1 MPQDKPLQY
10 FVVRSPF
17 AQLLVTGVKTFEFR
31 TNAKI
36 FANKRLAIAVS
47 KFDGSEEDFDKQ
59 IAYWEKQLSKSFKKK
74 PAAEQDFARA
84 EFERACD
91 KARKLI
97 AKTNGSGKIIGEVLT
112 GDMDVFDGEYGIHI
126 LEFKLW
132 QESEWLDSPGG
143 LGIRYMP
150 GVERPESNAPK
161 INLSNAYKS
170 TFIRILDEYRNESLS
185 ERDKG
190 NKFELLMLRYLKTDP
205 IYANTLSEVWLWN
218 DFFAK
223 DQFGGKDVGIDLV
236 AETTGGSFW
245 AIQCKCYKADAKIDK
260 PAVDTF
266 LATSGKTFKDRD
278 GNKVRFAFRLWLDT
292 TEQGFNREALNSLE
306 NQDPE
311 FHRIGLLE
319 LENAMV
325 DWERLNKGSSG
336 ENAQVKKK
344 SPRDHQKEAIAKVHE
359 YFKDESHD
367 RGKLIMACGTGK
379 TYTSLC
385 IAEKETDS
393 KGTIL
398 FLVPSIALLGQ
409 TLREW
414 TADAKQ
420 PIKPICICS
429 DSGVSKMSRKNENEG
444 DGYSVT
450 DLALPASTNVSTI
463 VKQLELAQYK
473 KGGMTVVFSTYQS
486 IDVISKAQKKLG
498 DKSVFDMIICD
509 EAHRTT
515 GATLMGAEESNFVKV
530 HDNNFLRAK
539 KRIYMTAT
547 PRLFS
552 ESSKKKA
559 EEGSVEICSM
569 DDPKLYGEEMYRI
582 GFGEA
587 VEKQLLSDY
596 KVLVLTIDPMAM
608 TESLQMSLANDSG
621 EVLSDDQAKL
631 IGCFNALSKI
641 TLVDDHQL
649 KETDPTP
656 MKRAVAFSQ
665 NIKVS
670 KEIRDL
676 INELEDSYY
685 EALKP
690 EAKKQTVRVEAMHID
705 GSMGASTR
713 DELLAWLKA
722 DVEDGQCRILNNV
735 RCLSEGVDVPSL
747 DAVLF
752 LSARDSEVDVVQSVG
767 RVMRTAPSKKYG
779 YIIIPVIVPASEKAE
794 DALNNNERFKVVWK
808 ILNALRAHDDRFNA
822 MVNKIQFNTR
832 ERGKSVTDNRIGISD
847 GINHGQTDTENLD
860 PAKREKQKELQDQ
873 LELKFQELQG
883 AIYAKMVEKV
893 GSRRYWEDWANDVAD
908 IAKRHEDRIR
918 KLIAVDGKP
927 KVQFDKF
934 LVALKKNLNPGVNE
948 EQAIEMLSQHLITK
962 PVFEALFED
971 YDFAKNNPVSRA
983 LQRVINVVE
992 STTDDVDKR
1001 SLENF
1006 YKSVKLRAEGV
1017 ESAEGKQKIIIELYD
1032 KFFKSALPK
1041 TVEKLG
1047 IVYTPVE
1054 CVDFILHSV
1063 NDVLR
1068 QEFGRKL
1075 SDENVNIIDPFTG
1088 TGTFITRLIQSGL
1101 IGKKDLER
1109 KFKKELKA
1117 NEIVLLAYYIA
1128 SVNIEN
1134 AYHDVMGSE
1143 EYTPFEGICLTDS
1156 FQLGEKVDQED
1167 CGEDIFPVN
1176 GPRARA
1182 QKRVP
1187 IQVVIGNPPYS
1198 VGQKSANDNA
1208 QNQKYPDLDARVD
1221 IKYAQESTATNKNS
1235 LYDSYIKAFRWAT
1248 DRLDPKNGGVIGFIT
1263 NGSWIDGNATDGFR
1277 KSLEKE
1283 FSKIFVFN
1291 LRGNQRTSGEL
1302 SRKEGGKIFGSGSR
1316 TPVSITILVK
1326 HPIGYRQNISSTRHP
1341 ERSEGS
1347 SDVSKKAL
1355 DSSALPQNDVKN
1367 KAVIKYYDIGDYL
1380 SREQKLKIIHDAE
1393 SITHLQMET
1402 LHPNEHGDWINQ
1414 RNESFGKWTPIEPE
1428 KKFDEKSKSWFVI
1441 NSNGAKTQRDSW
1453 SYGSS
1458 EENVNL
1464 IAKTSIN
1471 YYNDTLKLIQNGS
1484 VSEPNFNT
1492 KKISWTRA
1500 VLDDLKR
1507 KKKYNFN
1514 DAEIRKALYR
1524 PFFKQKMLWYA
1535 PLVEM
1540 RYRISSLYPDCD
1552 LGNYV
1557 ILVNMNSSHGVTP
1570 LITDCLPD
1578 LHSNGDAQC
1587 FPLYYYEKLDS
1598 TDMFASKDKYVR
1610 KDAVSDYILK
1620 QARTQYSDPKIRK
1633 EDIFY
1638 YVYGFLHCEEYRTE
1652 FAADLKKMLPRIP
1665 LVDTADEFWAFS
1677 KAGRKFADIHLNY
1690 ETAEP
1695 YRCLIVSSKSTSADL
1710 PLFGLAAGENR
1721 AFFSAEAPETLYKV
1735 RQMRFAKKQVK
1746 AANGKMKTE
1755 DDKTRIVYNDKITIA
1770 KIPLEAYEYV
1780 VNGKSAIEW
1789 IMERYAITTDKA
1801 SGIVNDPNDWALE
1814 HNDPKYIFNLVLR
1827 IITVSLE
1834 TMKIVKSLPKV
1845 KF

>member
-1 MPQDKPLQY
+1 MPQDNPLQ
-10 FVVRSPF
+10 
-17 AQLLVTGVKTFEFR
+17 
-31 TNAKI
+31 
-36 FANKRLAIAVS
+36 NKS
-47 KFDGSEEDFDKQ
+47 
-59 IAYWEKQLSKSFKKK
+59 SF
-74 PAAEQDFARA
+74 
-84 EFERACD
+84 
-91 KARKLI
+91 
-97 AKTNGSGKIIGEVLT
+97 T
-112 GDMDVFDGEYGIHI
+112 
-126 LEFKLW
+126 
-132 QESEWLDSPGG
+132 
-143 LGIRYMP
+143 
-150 GVERPESNAPK
+150 
-161 INLSNAYKS
+161 
-170 TFIRILDEYRNESLS
+170 RILDKYRDESIS
-185 ERDKG
+185 QRDKG

-266 LATSGKTFKDRD
+266 LATSGKTFHDKD

-292 TEQGFNREALNSLE
+292 TEHGFNREALNSLE

-311 FHRIGLLE
+311 FHRVGLLE

-325 DWERLNKGSSG
+325 DWDRLDKGSCG

-385 IAEKETDS
+385 VAEKETDS

-414 TADAKQ
+414 TADAKD

-429 DSGVSKMSRKNENEG
+429 DSGVSKSTKKSENDG

-450 DLALPASTNVSTI
+450 DLALPASTNVPTI
-463 VKQLELAQYK
+463 VKQLELAKYK

-486 IDVISKAQKKLG
+486 IEVISKAQKKMG
-498 DKSVFDMIICD
+498 VVFDMIICD

-515 GATLMGAEESNFVKV
+515 GATLAGAEESNFVKV
-530 HDNNFLRAK
+530 HDNNFLCAK
-539 KRIYMTAT
+539 KRMYMTAT

-559 EEGSVEICSM
+559 EEGSIEICSM
-569 DDPKLYGEEMYRI
+569 DDTKLYGEEMYRI

-608 TESLQMSLANDSG
+608 TESLQLSLATDSG
-621 EVLSDDQAKL
+621 EMLSDDEAKL

-649 KETDPTP
+649 KETDPQP

-665 NIKVS
+665 NIKIS
-670 KEIRDL
+670 KEIVDL
-676 INELEDSYY
+676 INKLKESYY
-685 EALKP
+685 GALKP
-690 EAKKQTVRVEAMHID
+690 EAKNQTVCVEAKHID
-705 GSMGASTR
+705 GSMGASSR

-722 DVEDGQCRILNNV
+722 DIEDGECRILNNV

-767 RVMRTAPSKKYG
+767 RVMRTAPGKKYG

-832 ERGKSVTDNRIGISD
+832 ERGKSLTGGRVGISD
-847 GINHGQTDTENLD
+847 GINHGQTDVEQID
-860 PAKREKQKELQDQ
+860 PAKREKQKELQSQ

-893 GSRRYWEDWANDVAD
+893 GSRRYWEDWATDVAD
-908 IAKRHEDRIR
+908 IAKRHEARIR
-918 KLIAVDGKP
+918 KLIAIKGKP
-927 KVQFDKF
+927 KDEFDKF
-934 LVALKKNLNPGVNE
+934 VAALKKNMNPSVDA

-983 LQRVINVVE
+983 LQRVINAVE
-992 STTDDVDKR
+992 STSDDVDKR
-1001 SLENF
+1001 SLEKF
-1006 YKSVKLRAEGV
+1006 YQSVKLRAEGV

-1054 CVDFILHSV
+1054 CVDFIIHSV
-1063 NDVLR
+1063 NDVLQ
-1068 QEFGRKL
+1068 QEFNLKL
-1075 SDENVNIIDPFTG
+1075 GDKSVNIIDPFTG
-1088 TGTFITRLIQSGL
+1088 TGTFMTRLIQSGL
-1101 IGKKDLER
+1101 ISKDNLPH
-1109 KFKKELKA
+1109 KFENELKA

-1134 AYHDVMGSE
+1134 AYHDVMGIS
-1143 EYTPFEGICLTDS
+1143 EYTPFKGICLTDS
-1156 FQLGEKVDQED
+1156 FQLGEKSRQED
-1167 CGEDIFPVN
+1167 FDEEVFPVN

-1182 QKRVP
+1182 QKKVP

-1208 QNQKYPDLDARVD
+1208 QNQKYPDLDAQVD
-1221 IKYAQESTATNKNS
+1221 RKYAQESTATNKNS

-1277 KSLEKE
+1277 KCLEKE
-1283 FSKIFVFN
+1283 FSKIYVFN

-1326 HPIGYRQNISSTRHP
+1326 QPTPTSPKKVGEPAEPT
-1341 ERSEGS
+1341 EGN
-1347 SDVSKKAL
+1347 V
-1355 DSSALPQNDVKN
+1355 Q

-1380 SREQKLKIIHDAE
+1380 TREQKLKIIQETE
-1393 SITHLQMET
+1393 SITHLEMT
-1402 LHPNEHGDWINQ
+1402 VLHPNEHGDWINQ

-1428 KKFDEKSKSWFVI
+1428 KKFDEKSKSWFVV
-1441 NSNGAKTQRDSW
+1441 NSRGFETSRDSW
-1453 SYGSS
+1453 VYASS
-1458 EENVNL
+1458 QDELEKNISIISKEYLKNL
-1464 IAKTSIN
+1464 GKEKDDLNMDPT
-1471 YYNDTLKLIQNGS
+1471 
-1484 VSEPNFNT
+1484 
-1492 KKISWTRA
+1492 KISWSSSLISD
-1500 VLDDLKR
+1500 VKNR
-1507 KKKYNFN
+1507 KSLSEYSV
-1514 DAEIRKALYR
+1514 RYALYR
-1524 PFFKQKMLWYA
+1524 PFYKQNVYFGESFIHRMGQ
-1535 PLVEM
+1535 M
-1540 RYRISSLYPDCD
+1540 REFFPTSDYENI
-1552 LGNYV
+1552 V
-1557 ILVNMNSSHGVTP
+1557 ICTTSIGDKNFSAIILNC
-1570 LITDCLPD
+1570 IPD
-1578 LHSNGDAQC
+1578 LHLTATTQC
-1587 FPLYYYEKLDS
+1587 FPLYYYEELDS

-1620 QARTQYSDPKIRK
+1620 QARTQYNDSKIKK

-1638 YVYGFLHCEEYRTE
+1638 YVYGFLHSEEYRTE

-1665 LVDTADEFWAFS
+1665 LVDTVENFWAFS
-1677 KAGRKFADIHLNY
+1677 KAGRKLAEIHLNY

-1695 YRCLIVSSKSTSADL
+1695 YKAFLVSSKSNEADL
-1710 PLFGLAAGENR
+1710 PMFMMVADENR
-1721 AFFSAEAPETLYKV
+1721 SFYSAEDPKTLYKV

-1755 DDKTRIVYNDKITIA
+1755 DDKTRIVYNDKMTIA
-1770 KIPLEAYEYV
+1770 GIPLEAYEYV

-1801 SGIVNDPNDWALE
+1801 SGITNDPNDWALE
-1814 HNDPKYIFNLVLR
+1814 HNDPKYIFNLLLS
-1827 IITVSLE
+1827 IITVSLD
-1834 TMKIVKSLPKV
+1834 TMKIVKNLPKL

>member
-1 MPQDKPLQY
+1 MQQDKPLQY

-17 AQLLVTGVKTFEFR
+17 AELLLTGVKTFEFR
-31 TNAKI
+31 TNAKT

-47 KFDGSEEDFDKQ
+47 KSAGSKDTLESQ
-59 IAYWEKQLSKSFKKK
+59 IAYWEKQLGKSLKKK
-74 PAAEQDFARA
+74 SASEQAEAKA
-84 EFERACD
+84 EFASACE
-91 KARKLI
+91 KARKLF
-97 AKTNGSGKIIGEVLT
+97 AKDPTGKIIGEVLT
-112 GDMDVFDGEYGIHI
+112 GDEDVFDGDYGVHI

-132 QESEWLDSPGG
+132 PQSEWLNSPGG
-143 LGIRYMP
+143 LGLRYMP
-150 GVERPESNAPK
+150 GVERPEAEPK
-161 INLSNAYKS
+161 IDFVNAYKS
-170 TFIRILDEYRNESLS
+170 TFTRILDKYRAESLS

-190 NKFELLMLRYLKTDP
+190 NKFELLMQRYLKTDP
-205 IYANTLSEVWLWN
+205 IFANTLSEVWLWN

-236 AETTGGSFW
+236 AETVGGSFW

-278 GNKVRFAFRLWLDT
+278 GNKVRFAYRLWLDT
-292 TEQGFNREALNSLE
+292 TEHGFNREALNSLE

-311 FHRIGLLE
+311 FHRVGLLE

-325 DWERLNKGSSG
+325 DWERLDKGSCG

-344 SPRDHQKEAIAKVHE
+344 APRDHQKEAIAKVHE

-385 IAEKETDS
+385 IAEKETDG

-414 TADAKQ
+414 TADAKD

-429 DSGVSKMSRKNENEG
+429 DSGVSKSTKKFENEG
-444 DGYSVT
+444 DGYSVS
-450 DLALPASTNVSTI
+450 DLALPASTNVPTI
-463 VKQLELAQYK
+463 VKQLEIAQYK

-486 IDVISKAQKKLG
+486 IDVISKAQKKMG
-498 DKSVFDMIICD
+498 VVFDMIICD

-515 GATLMGAEESNFVKV
+515 GATLAGAEESNFVKV
-530 HDNNFLRAK
+530 HDNNFLHAK
-539 KRIYMTAT
+539 KRLYMTAT
-547 PRLFS
+547 PRLYS

-608 TESLQMSLANDSG
+608 SESLQLSLATDTG
-621 EVLSDDQAKL
+621 EMLTDDQAKL

-649 KETDPTP
+649 KETDPQP

-670 KEIRDL
+670 KEIASL
-676 INELEDSYY
+676 INDLKDSYY
-685 EALKP
+685 DALKP
-690 EAKKQTVRVEAMHID
+690 EAQKQTVRVTAMHID
-705 GSMGASTR
+705 GSMGATSR
-713 DELLAWLKA
+713 DERLAWLKA
-722 DVEDGQCRILNNV
+722 DIEDGECRILNNV

-767 RVMRTAPSKKYG
+767 RVMRTAPGKKYG

-832 ERGKSVTDNRIGISD
+832 ERGKSLTGGRIGVASGLPGSD
-847 GINHGQTDTENLD
+847 IEKLPPDER
-860 PAKREKQKELQDQ
+860 KKQKELQDQ
-873 LELKFQELQG
+873 MELKFQELQG

-893 GSRRYWEDWANDVAD
+893 GSRRYWEDWAKDVAD
-908 IAKRHEDRIR
+908 IAKRHEERIR

-927 KVQFDKF
+927 KKQFDKF
-934 LVALKKNLNPGVNE
+934 LAALKKNLNPGVDA

-983 LQRVINVVE
+983 LQRVIDAVE
-992 STTDDVDKR
+992 STTEDVDKR

-1054 CVDFILHSV
+1054 CVDFIINSV

-1088 TGTFITRLIQSGL
+1088 TGTFMTRLIQSGL

-1134 AYHDVMGSE
+1134 AYHDVMGAT

-1156 FQLGEKVDQED
+1156 FQLSEQNHQED
-1167 CGEDIFPVN
+1167 FGEDIFPVN

-1208 QNQKYPDLDARVD
+1208 QNQKYPDLDAQVD
-1221 IKYAQESTATNKNS
+1221 RKYAQESTATNKNS

-1248 DRLDPKNGGVIGFIT
+1248 DRIDPKNGGVIGFIT

-1277 KSLEKE
+1277 KCLEKE
-1283 FSKIFVFN
+1283 FSKIYVFN

-1326 HPIGYRQNISSTRHP
+1326 QPATPNKGNAALSCHP
-1341 ERSEGS
+1341 ERSVSGVEGS
-1347 SDVSKKAL
+1347 
-1355 DSSALPQNDVKN
+1355 

-1380 SREQKLKIIHDAE
+1380 TREQKLKIIQETE
-1393 SITHLQMET
+1393 SITHLEMT
-1402 LHPNEHGDWINQ
+1402 VLHPNEHGDWINQ

-1428 KKFDEKSKSWFVI
+1428 KKFDEKSESWFVV

-1453 SYGSS
+1453 NYGSS
-1458 EENVNL
+1458 SEKIANV
-1464 IAKTSIN
+1464 AKKSIDL
-1471 YYNDTLKLIQNGS
+1471 YNDTLKDIQSGKIK
-1484 VSEPNFNT
+1484 EPDYNT
-1492 KKISWTRA
+1492 NKISWTRA
-1500 VLDDLKR
+1500 VLNDLR
-1507 KKKYNFN
+1507 HKKYYNID
-1514 DAEIRKALYR
+1514 DAEIRNALYR
-1524 PFFKQKMLWYA
+1524 PFFKQNLLWYA

-1540 RYRISSLYPDCD
+1540 RYRITNLFPNSDSE
-1552 LGNYV
+1552 NIV
-1557 ILVNMNSSHGVTP
+1557 ICVCGVGVTKDFSCT
-1570 LITDCLPD
+1570 ITNIIPD
-1578 LHSNGDAQC
+1578 LELIGKSQC
-1587 FPLYYYEKLDS
+1587 FPLYYYEELDS

-1620 QARTQYSDPKIRK
+1620 QARTQYNDPKIKK

-1638 YVYGFLHCEEYRTE
+1638 YVYGFLHSEEYRTE

-1665 LVDTADEFWAFS
+1665 LVDTAENFWAFS
-1677 KAGRKFADIHLNY
+1677 KAGRKLAEIHLNY
-1690 ETAEP
+1690 ESAEP
-1695 YRCLIVSSKSTSADL
+1695 YKALVVSSNSHSADL
-1710 PLFGLAAGENR
+1710 PMFSMAAESR
-1721 AFFSAEAPETLYKV
+1721 AFYSAEAPETLYKV

-1746 AANGKMKTE
+1746 AANGKSKTE
-1755 DDKTRIVYNDKITIA
+1755 DDKTRIVYNDKLTVA
-1770 KIPLEAYEYV
+1770 NIPLEAYEYV

-1789 IMERYAITTDKA
+1789 IMERYAVTTDKA
-1801 SGIVNDPNDWALE
+1801 SGITNDPNDWALE
-1814 HNDPKYIFNLVLR
+1814 HNDPKYIFNLLLR
-1827 IITVSLE
+1827 IITVSLD
-1834 TMKIVKSLPKV
+1834 TMKIVKNLPKV

>member
-17 AQLLVTGVKTFEFR
+17 AQLIVTGVKTFEFR
-31 TNAKI
+31 TNAKT
-36 FANKRLAIAVS
+36 FANKRLAVAISQYTATDNDLEAQ
-47 KFDGSEEDFDKQ
+47 FG
-59 IAYWEKQLSKSFKKK
+59 YWQKQLTKSIKKQSVS
-74 PAAEQDFARA
+74 EQDAAQEAFQK
-84 EFERACD
+84 ACR
-91 KARKLI
+91 KAKTLFG
-97 AKTNGSGKIIGEVLT
+97 KTNGSGMIIGEVET
-112 GDMDVFDGEYGIHI
+112 GDATEFDGDFGVHI
-126 LEFKLW
+126 LNFKLW
-132 QESEWLDSPGG
+132 PESEWLKSPGG

-150 GVERPESNAPK
+150 GVEHETREIKMDYS
-161 INLSNAYKS
+161 SAYKS
-170 TFIRILDEYRNESLS
+170 TFTRVLDKYRQDSLS
-185 ERDKG
+185 QKQKG
-190 NKFELLMLRYLKTDP
+190 YKFELLMQRYLQTDP
-205 IYANTLSEVWLWN
+205 IFASSLSNVWLWEE
-218 DFFAK
+218 FFAK

-236 AETTGGSFW
+236 AETTGGNYW
-245 AIQCKCYKADAKIDK
+245 AIQCKCYKADAIIDK

-266 LATSGKTFKDRD
+266 LATSGKTFKDKD
-278 GNKVRFAFRLWLDT
+278 GNKVHFAYRLWLDT
-292 TEQGFNREALNSLE
+292 TEHGFNREALNSLE

-311 FHRIGLLE
+311 FHRVGLLE

-325 DWERLNKGSSG
+325 DWGRLDKGSCG
-336 ENAQVKKK
+336 ENAQVQKKK
-344 SPRDHQKEAIAKVHE
+344 PRDHQKEAIAKVHE
-359 YFKDESHD
+359 YFKDETHE

-385 IAEKETDS
+385 IAEKETDN

-414 TADAKQ
+414 TADATK

-429 DSGVSKMSRKNENEG
+429 DTGVSKKVHISGENEG

-450 DLALPASTNVSTI
+450 SLALPASTDVNSI
-463 VKQLELAQYK
+463 VKQLEIARYK

-486 IDVISKAQKKLG
+486 IDVISKAQKKMG
-498 DKSVFDMIICD
+498 ANFQFDIIVCD

-515 GATLMGAEESNFVKV
+515 GATVLGTEASNFVKV
-530 HDNNFLRAK
+530 HDSNFLRAK

-547 PRLFS
+547 PRLYS

-582 GFGEA
+582 GFGDA
-587 VEKQLLSDY
+587 VNKELLSDY
-596 KVLVLTIDPMAM
+596 KVLVLTIDPLAM
-608 TESLQMSLANDSG
+608 SESLQLSLATKTG
-621 EVLSDDQAKL
+621 EMLTDDEAKL

-641 TLVDDHQL
+641 TLVDDRQL
-649 KETDPTP
+649 KETDPQP

-670 KEIRDL
+670 KEIVSQ
-676 INELEDSYY
+676 INELKDSYY

-690 EAKKQTVRVEAMHID
+690 EAQKQTVRVSAMHID
-705 GSMGASTR
+705 GSMGATQR
-713 DELLAWLKA
+713 EERLAWLKA
-722 DVEDGQCRILNNV
+722 DIEDGECRILNNV

-767 RVMRTAPSKKYG
+767 RVMRTAPGKKYG
-779 YIIIPVIVPASEKAE
+779 YIIIPVIVPSNEKPE
-794 DALNNNERFKVVWK
+794 EALNNNERFKVVWK

-822 MVNKIQFNTR
+822 MVNKIQFNTPQK
-832 ERGKSVTDNRIGISD
+832 GKSITGGRIGVASGLPGSD
-847 GINHGQTDTENLD
+847 IENLS
-860 PAKREKQKELQDQ
+860 PEQRKVQQELQDQ
-873 LELKFQELQG
+873 IEMRFQELQG

-893 GSRRYWEDWANDVAD
+893 GSRRYWEDWAKDVAD

-918 KLIAVDGKP
+918 KLIVQDGKP
-927 KVQFDKF
+927 KAQFEKF
-934 LVALKKNLNPGVNE
+934 LAALKKNLNPGVNE

-983 LQRVINVVE
+983 LQRVINAVE
-992 STTDDVDKR
+992 STTDDVDKS
-1001 SLENF
+1001 SLEKF
-1006 YKSVKLRAEGV
+1006 YQSVKLRAEGV

-1047 IVYTPVE
+1047 IVYTPVQ

-1063 NDVLR
+1063 DDVLK
-1068 QEFGRKL
+1068 QEFGRRL
-1075 SDENVNIIDPFTG
+1075 TDENVNIIDPFAG
-1088 TGTFITRLIQSGL
+1088 TGTFMTRLIQSGL
-1101 IGKKDLER
+1101 ISKKDLER
-1109 KFKKELKA
+1109 KFTKELKT

-1134 AYHDVMGSE
+1134 AYHDVMGATD
-1143 EYTPFEGICLTDS
+1143 YTPFEGICLTDS
-1156 FQLGEKVDQED
+1156 FQLGERDDLVDMSDEV
-1167 CGEDIFPVN
+1167 FPVN

-1198 VGQKSANDNA
+1198 VGQKSANDDA
-1208 QNQKYPDLDARVD
+1208 QNQKYPDLDSRVERY
-1221 IKYAQESTATNKNS
+1221 YAQGSSASSVKA

-1248 DRLDPKNGGVIGFIT
+1248 DRLDPKNGGIIGFIT
-1263 NGSWIDGNATDGFR
+1263 NGSWIDSNGMDGFR

-1283 FSKIFVFN
+1283 FSKIYVFN

-1326 HPIGYRQNISSTRHP
+1326 HPT
-1341 ERSEGS
+1341 S
-1347 SDVSKKAL
+1347 SDATPK
-1355 DSSALPQNDVKN
+1355 

-1380 SREQKLKIIHDAE
+1380 TREDKLRIIKETE

-1402 LHPNEHGDWINQ
+1402 LYPNEHGDWINQ
-1414 RNESFGKWTPIEPE
+1414 RNDVFGKWIPIEPE
-1428 KKFDEKSKSWFVI
+1428 KKYDEKSKSWFVTYSLGVGTNRDVWMY
-1441 NSNGAKTQRDSW
+1441 NSS
-1453 SYGSS
+1453 
-1458 EENVNL
+1458 V
-1464 IAKTSIN
+1464 
-1471 YYNDTLKLIQNGS
+1471 LKL
-1484 VSEPNFNT
+1484 T
-1492 KKISWTRA
+1492 KNIKTTTSFYNNEIKRCASIKTNEKNIEKIVDRDPQKISWSSSLLPKFVKGIKASTEANEKNA
-1500 VLDDLKR
+1500 V
-1507 KKKYNFN
+1507 
-1514 DAEIRKALYR
+1514 YR
-1524 PFFKQKMLWYA
+1524 PFFKQNLAWN
-1535 PLVEM
+1535 EM
-1540 RYRISSLYPDCD
+1540 FIHRIGLFNDFFPTQDVKN
-1552 LGNYV
+1552 LLIV
-1557 ILVNMNSSHGVTP
+1557 INSSSSHAVSP
-1570 LITDCLPD
+1570 IMMDCLPD

-1587 FPLYYYEKLDS
+1587 FPLYYYEELDS
-1598 TDMFASKDKYVR
+1598 SDMFASKDRYVR
-1610 KDAVSDYILK
+1610 KDAISDYILK
-1620 QARTQYSDPKIRK
+1620 QARTQYSELKIKK

-1638 YVYGFLHCEEYRTE
+1638 YVYGFLHCEDYRTE
-1652 FAADLKKMLPRIP
+1652 FSADLKKMLPRIP
-1665 LVDTADEFWAFS
+1665 LVDTADDFWSFS
-1677 KAGRKFADIHLNY
+1677 KAGRKLADIHLNY
-1690 ETAEP
+1690 EQAEP
-1695 YRCLIVSSKSTSADL
+1695 YKALIVSSKSTSADL
-1710 PLFGLAAGENR
+1710 PLFGMVADEGR
-1721 AFFSAEAPETLYKV
+1721 AFYSAEAPETLYKV

-1746 AANGKMKTE
+1746 ASNGKLKTE
-1755 DDKTRIVYNDKITIA
+1755 DDKTRIVYNDKITFA
-1770 KIPLEAYEYV
+1770 NIPPEAYEYV

-1789 IMERYAITTDKA
+1789 IMERYAVTTDKA

>member
-1 MPQDKPLQY
+1 MPQDKPLQ
-10 FVVRSPF
+10 
-17 AQLLVTGVKTFEFR
+17 
-31 TNAKI
+31 
-36 FANKRLAIAVS
+36 NKS
-47 KFDGSEEDFDKQ
+47 
-59 IAYWEKQLSKSFKKK
+59 SF
-74 PAAEQDFARA
+74 
-84 EFERACD
+84 
-91 KARKLI
+91 
-97 AKTNGSGKIIGEVLT
+97 T
-112 GDMDVFDGEYGIHI
+112 
-126 LEFKLW
+126 
-132 QESEWLDSPGG
+132 
-143 LGIRYMP
+143 
-150 GVERPESNAPK
+150 
-161 INLSNAYKS
+161 
-170 TFIRILDEYRNESLS
+170 RILDKYRDESIS
-185 ERDKG
+185 QRDKG

-278 GNKVRFAFRLWLDT
+278 GNKVHFAFRLWIDT
-292 TEQGFNREALNSLE
+292 TEHGFNREALYSLE

-325 DWERLNKGSSG
+325 DWERLDKGSCG

-359 YFKDESHD
+359 YFKDETHD

-393 KGTIL
+393 RGTIL

-414 TADAKQ
+414 TADSKE

-429 DSGVSKMSRKNENEG
+429 DSGVSKMSRKNESEG

-450 DLALPASTNVSTI
+450 DLALPASTNVPTI
-463 VKQLELAQYK
+463 VKQLELAKYK

-486 IDVISKAQKKLG
+486 IEVISKAQKKMG
-498 DKSVFDMIICD
+498 IVFDMIICD

-515 GATLMGAEESNFVKV
+515 GATFADAEESNFVKV
-530 HDNNFLRAK
+530 HDNNFLQAK
-539 KRIYMTAT
+539 KRMYMTAT
-547 PRLFS
+547 PRLYS

-559 EEGSVEICSM
+559 EEGAVEICSM

-608 TESLQMSLANDSG
+608 TESLQTSLATDSG
-621 EVLSDDQAKL
+621 EMLSDDEAKL

-649 KETDPTP
+649 KETDPQP

-670 KEIRDL
+670 KEIVDL
-676 INELEDSYY
+676 INKLKDSYY

-690 EAKKQTVRVEAMHID
+690 EARKQTVCVEAKHID
-705 GSMGASTR
+705 GGMGASSR
-713 DELLAWLKA
+713 DELLSWLKA
-722 DVEDGQCRILNNV
+722 DIDDGDCRILNNV

-767 RVMRTAPSKKYG
+767 RVMRTAPGKKYG

-822 MVNKIQFNTR
+822 MVNKIQFNKT
-832 ERGKSVTDNRIGISD
+832 GTGNNPTGGHVGISD

-860 PAKREKQKELQDQ
+860 PAKRDERKKITDQ

-893 GSRRYWEDWANDVAD
+893 GSRRYWEDWAKDVAD

-1208 QNQKYPDLDARVD
+1208 QNQKYPDLDKRIEDFYV
-1221 IKYAQESTATNKNS
+1221 ATSEANLNKAA
-1235 LYDSYIKAFRWAT
+1235 YDSYIKAFRWAS
-1248 DRLDPKNGGVIGFIT
+1248 DRLDPKKGGVIGFIT
-1263 NGSWIDGNATDGFR
+1263 NGSWLDSNGLDGFR
-1277 KSLEKE
+1277 KCLEKE
-1283 FSKIFVFN
+1283 FSKIYVFN

-1326 HPIGYRQNISSTRHP
+1326 QPAKC
-1341 ERSEGS
+1341 RSGAAGDRIQANGVDGS
-1347 SDVSKKAL
+1347 K
-1355 DSSALPQNDVKN
+1355 

-1380 SREQKLKIIHDAE
+1380 SREQKLKIIQETE
-1393 SITHLQMET
+1393 SITHLEMT
-1402 LHPNEHGDWINQ
+1402 VLHPNEHGDWINQ
-1414 RNESFGKWTPIEPE
+1414 RNAAFGKWTPIEPD
-1428 KKFDEKSKSWFVI
+1428 KKFDVMSKSWFIANAVGV
-1441 NSNGAKTQRDSW
+1441 SSGRDSW
-1453 SYGSS
+1453 VYGYGKDAVADNMQQMIKFYNA
-1458 EENVNL
+1458 ELGKENL
-1464 IAKTSIN
+1464 S
-1471 YYNDTLKLIQNGS
+1471 QNAM
-1484 VSEPNFNT
+1484 
-1492 KKISWTRA
+1492 KISWT
-1500 VLDDLKR
+1500 VNLK
-1507 KKKYNFN
+1507 K
-1514 DAEIRKALYR
+1514 DAEKGVKHKFNANAFVEGIYR
-1524 PFFKQKMLWYA
+1524 PYCKQNLYYSRDFVERPGLWSQIFPSEEFKN
-1535 PLVEM
+1535 VV
-1540 RYRISSLYPDCD
+1540 ICTSGVGSSKLYTS
-1552 LGNYV
+1552 
-1557 ILVNMNSSHGVTP
+1557 I
-1570 LITDCLPD
+1570 ITDKIPCYD
-1578 LHSNGDAQC
+1578 FAEKSQC
-1587 FPLYYYEKLDS
+1587 FPLYYYEKPEGNDLFSD
-1598 TDMFASKDKYVR
+1598 YVR

-1638 YVYGFLHCEEYRTE
+1638 YVYGFLHCEEYRAE

-1677 KAGRKFADIHLNY
+1677 KAGRKLADIHLNY

-1780 VNGKSAIEW
+1780 VNGKSAVEW

-1834 TMKIVKSLPKV
+1834 TMKIVKNLPKV

>member
-1 MPQDKPLQY
+1 MSQDKPLQY
-10 FVVRSPF
+10 IVARSPF
-17 AQLLVTGVKTFEFR
+17 VELMLTGVKTFEFR
-31 TNAKI
+31 ANAKT

-47 KFDGSEEDFDKQ
+47 KSAGSESDLESQIVYWDKQ
-59 IAYWEKQLSKSFKKK
+59 LNKAIKKK
-74 PAAEQDFARA
+74 PASEQDTARN
-84 EFERACD
+84 EFEGACK
-91 KARKLI
+91 KARKLFS
-97 AKTNGSGKIIGEVLT
+97 KTNGSGKIIGEVLT
-112 GDMDVFDGEYGIHI
+112 GDMDVFDGEYGVHI
-126 LEFKLW
+126 IDFKLW
-132 QESEWLDSPGG
+132 PESEWLDSPGG

-150 GVERPESNAPK
+150 GSEYQALHEPK
-161 INLSNAYKS
+161 MDFSGAYKS
-170 TFIRILDEYRNESLS
+170 TFTRILNKYRDESAS
-185 ERDKG
+185 EREKG
-190 NKFELLMLRYLKTDP
+190 YKFELLIKRYLQTDP
-205 IYANTLSEVWLWN
+205 IYANSLTNVWLWSE
-218 DFFAK
+218 FFAK

-236 AETTGGSFW
+236 AETTAGSFW

-266 LATSGKTFKDRD
+266 LATSGKTFHDKD

-311 FHRIGLLE
+311 FHRVGLLE

-325 DWERLNKGSSG
+325 DWERLDKGACG
-336 ENAQVKKK
+336 EKAQVKKK
-344 SPRDHQKEAIAKVHE
+344 APRDHQKEAIAKVHE
-359 YFKDESHD
+359 YFKEESHE

-385 IAEKETDS
+385 IAEKETNG

-414 TADAKQ
+414 TADASD

-429 DSGVSKMSRKNENEG
+429 DSGVSRTAHKNENEG

-450 DLALPASTNVSTI
+450 DLALPASTNVSSI
-463 VKQLELAQYK
+463 VQQLEVAKYK

-486 IDVISKAQKKLG
+486 IDVISKAQKKMG
-498 DKSVFDMIICD
+498 EQFVFDMIICD

-515 GATLMGAEESNFVKV
+515 GATQLGAEASNFVKV
-530 HDNNFLRAK
+530 HDNKFLSAK
-539 KRIYMTAT
+539 KRMYMTAT

-559 EEGSVEICSM
+559 EEGSVVICSM
-569 DDPKLYGEEMYRI
+569 DDPELYGDEMYRI

-596 KVLVLTIDPMAM
+596 KVLVLTIDPLAM
-608 TESLQMSLANDSG
+608 TDSLQLSLATDSG
-621 EVLSDDQAKL
+621 EVLSDDEAKL

-649 KETDPTP
+649 RETDPQP

-665 NIKVS
+665 NIKIS
-670 KEIRDL
+670 KEVTTL
-676 INELEDSYY
+676 INDLEDSYY

-690 EAKKQTVRVEAMHID
+690 EAQKQTVRAKAMHID
-705 GSMGASTR
+705 GGMGASAR
-713 DELLAWLKA
+713 DERLAWLKT
-722 DVEDGQCRILNNV
+722 DIEDGECRILNNV

-767 RVMRTAPSKKYG
+767 RVMRTAPGKKYG

-822 MVNKIQFNTR
+822 MVNKIQFSTP
-832 ERGKSVTDNRIGISD
+832 GKNPSRRIGISD
-847 GINHGQTDTENLD
+847 GINHRQTETETID
-860 PAKREKQKELQDQ
+860 PAKRTQQQELQDQ

-893 GSRRYWEDWANDVAD
+893 GSRRYWEDWAKDVAD
-908 IAKRHEDRIR
+908 IARRHEDRIR
-918 KLIAVDGKP
+918 RLIAQDGVP
-927 KVQFDKF
+927 KKQFDKF
-934 LVALKKNLNPGVNE
+934 LTALKKNLNPGVNE
-948 EQAIEMLSQHLITK
+948 EQAIEMLSQHLITR

-983 LQRVINVVE
+983 LQRVINAVE
-992 STTDDVDKR
+992 STTDDVDKS
-1001 SLENF
+1001 SLEKF
-1006 YKSVKLRAEGV
+1006 YQSVKLRAEGV
-1017 ESAEGKQKIIIELYD
+1017 ESADGKQKIIIELYD

-1063 NDVLR
+1063 DDVLR
-1068 QEFGRKL
+1068 QEFSRKL
-1075 SDENVNIIDPFTG
+1075 TDEDVNIIDPFTG
-1088 TGTFITRLIQSGL
+1088 TGTFMTRLIQSGL
-1101 IGKKDLER
+1101 ISKKDLER

-1134 AYHDVMGSE
+1134 AYHDVMGAS

-1156 FQLGEKVDQED
+1156 FQLGESSQQED
-1167 CGEDIFPVN
+1167 FDEEVFPEN

-1182 QKRVP
+1182 QKKVP

-1208 QNQKYPDLDARVD
+1208 QNQKYPDLDARVEHF
-1221 IKYAQESTATNKNS
+1221 YAKGSSANS
-1235 LYDSYIKAFRWAT
+1235 VKALYDSYIKAFRWAT
-1248 DRLDPKNGGVIGFIT
+1248 DRIDAKNGGVIGFIT
-1263 NGSWIDGNATDGFR
+1263 NGGWLDSNGMDGFR
-1277 KSLEKE
+1277 KSLERE
-1283 FSKIFVFN
+1283 FSKIYVFN

-1326 HPIGYRQNISSTRHP
+1326 HPT
-1341 ERSEGS
+1341 S
-1347 SDVSKKAL
+1347 SDATPK
-1355 DSSALPQNDVKN
+1355 

-1380 SREQKLKIIHDAE
+1380 TREDKLRIIKETE

-1402 LHPNEHGDWINQ
+1402 LYPNEHGDWINQ
-1414 RNESFGKWTPIEPE
+1414 RNDVFGKWIPIEPE
-1428 KKFDEKSKSWFVI
+1428 KKYDEKSKSWFVTYSLGVGTNRDVWMY
-1441 NSNGAKTQRDSW
+1441 NSS
-1453 SYGSS
+1453 
-1458 EENVNL
+1458 V
-1464 IAKTSIN
+1464 
-1471 YYNDTLKLIQNGS
+1471 LKL
-1484 VSEPNFNT
+1484 T
-1492 KKISWTRA
+1492 KNIKTTTSFYNNEIKRCASIKTNEKNIEKLVDRDPQKISWSSSLLPKFVKGIKASTEANEKNA
-1500 VLDDLKR
+1500 V
-1507 KKKYNFN
+1507 
-1514 DAEIRKALYR
+1514 YR
-1524 PFFKQKMLWYA
+1524 PFFKQNLAWN
-1535 PLVEM
+1535 EM
-1540 RYRISSLYPDCD
+1540 FIHRIGLFNDFFPTQDVKN
-1552 LGNYV
+1552 LLIV
-1557 ILVNMNSSHGVTP
+1557 INSSSSHAVSP
-1570 LITDCLPD
+1570 IMMDCLPD

-1587 FPLYYYEKLDS
+1587 FPLYYYEELEKTTQIDA
-1598 TDMFASKDKYVR
+1598 FASQDKYVR
-1610 KDAVSDYILK
+1610 KDAISDYILK
-1620 QARTQYSDPKIRK
+1620 QARTQYSEPKIKK

-1638 YVYGFLHCEEYRTE
+1638 YVYGFLHSEEYRTE

-1665 LVDTADEFWAFS
+1665 LVETADEFWAFS
-1677 KAGRKFADIHLNY
+1677 KAGRKLAEIHLNY

-1695 YRCLIVSSKSTSADL
+1695 YKALIVSSSQVSSDL
-1710 PLFGLAAGENR
+1710 PMFSGTTADIK
-1721 AFFSAEAPETLYKV
+1721 AFTSDEDPETLYRV
-1735 RQMRFAKKQVK
+1735 RQMRFAKKTGYDSKGK
-1746 AANGKMKTE
+1746 AKNV
-1755 DDKTRIVYNDKITIA
+1755 DDKSRIIYNEKIAIA
-1770 KIPLEAYEYV
+1770 GIPEDAYEYV

-1801 SGIVNDPNDWALE
+1801 SGIVNDPNDWAME

-1834 TMKIVKSLPKV
+1834 TMKIVKGLPKLT
-1845 KF
+1845 F

>member
-1 MPQDKPLQY
+1 MPQDKPLQ
-10 FVVRSPF
+10 
-17 AQLLVTGVKTFEFR
+17 
-31 TNAKI
+31 
-36 FANKRLAIAVS
+36 NKS
-47 KFDGSEEDFDKQ
+47 
-59 IAYWEKQLSKSFKKK
+59 SF
-74 PAAEQDFARA
+74 
-84 EFERACD
+84 
-91 KARKLI
+91 
-97 AKTNGSGKIIGEVLT
+97 T
-112 GDMDVFDGEYGIHI
+112 
-126 LEFKLW
+126 
-132 QESEWLDSPGG
+132 
-143 LGIRYMP
+143 
-150 GVERPESNAPK
+150 
-161 INLSNAYKS
+161 
-170 TFIRILDEYRNESLS
+170 RILDKYRDESIS
-185 ERDKG
+185 QRDKG

-266 LATSGKTFKDRD
+266 LATSGKTFHDRN
-278 GNKVRFAFRLWLDT
+278 GNKVHFAFRLWIDT
-292 TEQGFNREALNSLE
+292 TEHGFNREALNSLE

-325 DWERLNKGSSG
+325 DWERLDKGSCG

-359 YFKDESHD
+359 YFKEESHD

-393 KGTIL
+393 RGTIL

-414 TADAKQ
+414 TADSKE

-429 DSGVSKMSRKNENEG
+429 DSGVSKMSRKNESEG

-450 DLALPASTNVSTI
+450 DLALPASTNVPTI
-463 VKQLELAQYK
+463 VKQLELAKYK

-486 IDVISKAQKKLG
+486 IEVISKAQKKMG
-498 DKSVFDMIICD
+498 IVFDMIICD

-515 GATLMGAEESNFVKV
+515 GATFADAEESNFVKV
-530 HDNNFLRAK
+530 HDNNFLQAK
-539 KRIYMTAT
+539 KRMYMTAT
-547 PRLFS
+547 PRLYS

-559 EEGSVEICSM
+559 EEGAVEICSM

-608 TESLQMSLANDSG
+608 TESLQPSLATDSG

-670 KEIRDL
+670 KEIVDL
-676 INELEDSYY
+676 INKLKDSYY

-690 EAKKQTVRVEAMHID
+690 EARKQTVCVEAKHID
-705 GSMGASTR
+705 GGMGASSR
-713 DELLAWLKA
+713 DELLSWLKA
-722 DVEDGQCRILNNV
+722 DIDDGDCRILNNV

-767 RVMRTAPSKKYG
+767 RVMRTAPGKKYG

-822 MVNKIQFNTR
+822 MVNKIQFNKPGT
-832 ERGKSVTDNRIGISD
+832 GNNPTGGHVGISD
-847 GINHGQTDTENLD
+847 GINHGLTDTENLD
-860 PAKREKQKELQDQ
+860 PAKRDERKKITDQ

-893 GSRRYWEDWANDVAD
+893 GSRRYWEDWAKDVAD

-1208 QNQKYPDLDARVD
+1208 QNQKYPDLDAHVD

-1326 HPIGYRQNISSTRHP
+1326 QPTSSSTKDSRH
-1341 ERSEGS
+1341 SEQCEESCAGR
-1347 SDVSKKAL
+1347 
-1355 DSSALPQNDVKN
+1355 NEH

-1380 SREQKLKIIHDAE
+1380 TREQKLKIIQETE
-1393 SITHLQMET
+1393 SISHLEMT
-1402 LHPNEHGDWINQ
+1402 VLHPNEHGDWINQ

-1428 KKFDEKSKSWFVI
+1428 KKFDEKSKSWFVV
-1441 NSNGAKTQRDSW
+1441 NSRGFETSRDSW
-1453 SYGSS
+1453 VYASS
-1458 EENVNL
+1458 EESLKNNITIISKEYKKNL
-1464 IAKTSIN
+1464 GREKDDLNLDPT
-1471 YYNDTLKLIQNGS
+1471 
-1484 VSEPNFNT
+1484 
-1492 KKISWTRA
+1492 KISWSSSLICDA
-1500 VLDDLKR
+1500 KNR
-1507 KKKYNFN
+1507 KPLSDY
-1514 DAEIRKALYR
+1514 EIRDAIYR
-1524 PFFKQKMLWYA
+1524 PYFKQNAYFGESFIHRMGQMKEFF
-1535 PLVEM
+1535 PTTEHKNLV
-1540 RYRISSLYPDCD
+1540 ICTTSPGDK
-1552 LGNYV
+1552 NF
-1557 ILVNMNSSHGVTP
+1557 TA
-1570 LITDCLPD
+1570 LITDCVLD
-1578 LHSNGDAQC
+1578 LHLTATTQC
-1587 FPLYYYEKLDS
+1587 FPLYYYEEPKTNDL
-1598 TDMFASKDKYVR
+1598 FASKEKYVR

-1620 QARTQYSDPKIRK
+1620 QARTQYSEPKIKK

-1665 LVDTADEFWAFS
+1665 LVDTADDFWAFS
-1677 KAGRKFADIHLNY
+1677 NAGRKLAEIHLNY
-1690 ETAEP
+1690 EQAEP

-1710 PLFGLAAGENR
+1710 PLFGIAADENR

-1834 TMKIVKSLPKV
+1834 TMKIVKNLPKV

>member
-1 MPQDKPLQY
+1 MPQDKPLQ
-10 FVVRSPF
+10 
-17 AQLLVTGVKTFEFR
+17 
-31 TNAKI
+31 
-36 FANKRLAIAVS
+36 NKS
-47 KFDGSEEDFDKQ
+47 
-59 IAYWEKQLSKSFKKK
+59 SF
-74 PAAEQDFARA
+74 
-84 EFERACD
+84 
-91 KARKLI
+91 
-97 AKTNGSGKIIGEVLT
+97 T
-112 GDMDVFDGEYGIHI
+112 
-126 LEFKLW
+126 
-132 QESEWLDSPGG
+132 
-143 LGIRYMP
+143 
-150 GVERPESNAPK
+150 
-161 INLSNAYKS
+161 
-170 TFIRILDEYRNESLS
+170 RILDKYRDESIS
-185 ERDKG
+185 QRDKG

-266 LATSGKTFKDRD
+266 LATSGKTFHDRN
-278 GNKVRFAFRLWLDT
+278 GNKVHFAFRLWIDT
-292 TEQGFNREALNSLE
+292 TEHGFNREALNSLE

-325 DWERLNKGSSG
+325 DWERLDKGSCG

-359 YFKDESHD
+359 YFKDETHD

-393 KGTIL
+393 RGTIL

-414 TADAKQ
+414 TADSKE

-429 DSGVSKMSRKNENEG
+429 DSGVSKMSRKNESEG

-450 DLALPASTNVSTI
+450 DLALPASTNVPTI
-463 VKQLELAQYK
+463 VKQLELAKYK

-486 IDVISKAQKKLG
+486 IEVISKAQKKMG
-498 DKSVFDMIICD
+498 IVFDMIICD

-515 GATLMGAEESNFVKV
+515 GATFADAEESNFVKV
-530 HDNNFLRAK
+530 HDNNFLQAK
-539 KRIYMTAT
+539 KRMYMTAT
-547 PRLFS
+547 PRLYS

-559 EEGSVEICSM
+559 EEGAVEICSM

-608 TESLQMSLANDSG
+608 TESLQPSLATDSG
-621 EVLSDDQAKL
+621 EMLSDDEAKL

-649 KETDPTP
+649 KETDPQP

-670 KEIRDL
+670 KEIVDL
-676 INELEDSYY
+676 INKLKDSYY

-690 EAKKQTVRVEAMHID
+690 EARKQTVCVEAKHID
-705 GSMGASTR
+705 GGMGASSR
-713 DELLAWLKA
+713 DELLSWLKA
-722 DVEDGQCRILNNV
+722 DIDDGDCRILNNV

-767 RVMRTAPSKKYG
+767 RVMRTAPGKKYG

-822 MVNKIQFNTR
+822 MVNKIQFNKPGT
-832 ERGKSVTDNRIGISD
+832 GNNPTGGHVGISD
-847 GINHGQTDTENLD
+847 GINHGLTDTENLD
-860 PAKREKQKELQDQ
+860 PAKRDERKKITDQ

-893 GSRRYWEDWANDVAD
+893 GSRRYWEDWAKDVAD

-1134 AYHDVMGSE
+1134 AYHDVMGAS

-1221 IKYAQESTATNKNS
+1221 VKYAQESSATNKNS

-1248 DRLDPKNGGVIGFIT
+1248 DRLDPKNGGIIGFIT
-1263 NGSWIDGNATDGFR
+1263 NGSWLDSNGLDGFR
-1277 KSLEKE
+1277 KCIEQE

-1326 HPIGYRQNISSTRHP
+1326 QPASKFPEPAEENTR
-1341 ERSEGS
+1341 
-1347 SDVSKKAL
+1347 
-1355 DSSALPQNDVKN
+1355 

-1380 SREQKLKIIHDAE
+1380 TREQKLKIIQETE
-1393 SITHLQMET
+1393 SITHLEMT
-1402 LHPNEHGDWINQ
+1402 VLHPNEHGDWINQ
-1414 RNESFGKWTPIEPE
+1414 RNAAFSKWTPIEPD
-1428 KKFDEKSKSWFVI
+1428 KKFDVTSKSWFNTFAIGTSTNRDAWVYGYSESKVAE
-1441 NSNGAKTQRDSW
+1441 NMQRMIKFYNAELGKDNLSKDS
-1453 SYGSS
+1453 
-1458 EENVNL
+1458 L
-1464 IAKTSIN
+1464 
-1471 YYNDTLKLIQNGS
+1471 
-1484 VSEPNFNT
+1484 
-1492 KKISWTRA
+1492 KISWT
-1500 VLDDLKR
+1500 VNLK
-1507 KKKYNFN
+1507 K
-1514 DAEIRKALYR
+1514 DAEKGIKHKYDENSFVEGCYR
-1524 PFFKQKMLWYA
+1524 PYCKQKLYYNRNFVERPGLWSQLFPTSEYEN
-1535 PLVEM
+1535 LVIM
-1540 RYRISSLYPDCD
+1540 ISGVGANKPFTSL
-1552 LGNYV
+1552 
-1557 ILVNMNSSHGVTP
+1557 I
-1570 LITDCLPD
+1570 
-1578 LHSNGDAQC
+1578 SNHIPSLDTVEKNQC
-1587 FPLYYYEKLDS
+1587 FPLYYYEEPKTNDL
-1598 TDMFASKDKYVR
+1598 FASKDKYVR

-1665 LVDTADEFWAFS
+1665 LVDTADDFWAFS
-1677 KAGRKFADIHLNY
+1677 NAGRKLAEIHLNY

-1710 PLFGLAAGENR
+1710 PLFGIAAGENR

-1834 TMKIVKSLPKV
+1834 TMKIVKNLPKG

>member
-1 MPQDKPLQY
+1 MQQDKPLQY

-17 AQLLVTGVKTFEFR
+17 VELLLTGVKTFEFR
-31 TNAKI
+31 TNAKT
-36 FANKRLAIAVS
+36 FANKRLALAVS
-47 KFDGSEEDFDKQ
+47 KTAGTETDLESQ
-59 IAYWEKQLSKSFKKK
+59 ILYWEKQLNKSIKKK
-74 PAAEQDFARA
+74 SASEQEAARN
-84 EFERACD
+84 EFEGACK
-91 KARKLI
+91 KARKLF

-112 GDMDVFDGEYGIHI
+112 GDMDVFDGEYGVHI
-126 LEFKLW
+126 IEFKLW
-132 QESEWLDSPGG
+132 PESEWLYSPGG

-150 GVERPESNAPK
+150 GSEHLEQNEPK
-161 INLSNAYKS
+161 MDFKGAYKS
-170 TFIRILDEYRNESLS
+170 TFSRILDKYRAESAS
-185 ERDKG
+185 EREKG
-190 NKFELLMLRYLKTDP
+190 NKFELLMKRYLQTDP
-205 IYANTLSEVWLWN
+205 IYANGLANVWLWN
-218 DFFAK
+218 EFFAK

-236 AETTGGSFW
+236 AETTGGSYW

-266 LATSGKTFKDRD
+266 LATSGKTFHDKD

-292 TEQGFNREALNSLE
+292 TEQGFNREALNSLA

-311 FHRIGLLE
+311 FHRVGLLE

-325 DWERLNKGSSG
+325 DWDRLDKGASG

-344 SPRDHQKEAIAKVHE
+344 TPRDHQKEAIAKVHE
-359 YFKDESHD
+359 YFKDENHE

-414 TADAKQ
+414 TADATD

-429 DSGVSKMSRKNENEG
+429 DSGVSKTAYKNENEG
-444 DGYSVT
+444 DGYSIT

-463 VKQLELAQYK
+463 IQQLEVAKYK

-486 IDVISKAQKKLG
+486 IDVISKAQKKMG
-498 DKSVFDMIICD
+498 EQFVFDMIICD

-515 GATLMGAEESNFVKV
+515 GATQLGAEASNFVKV
-530 HDNNFLRAK
+530 HDNKFLRAK
-539 KRIYMTAT
+539 KRMYMTAT

-569 DDPKLYGEEMYRI
+569 DDPKLYGDEMYRI

-596 KVLVLTIDPMAM
+596 KVLVLTIDPLAM
-608 TESLQMSLANDSG
+608 TESLQLSLATDSG
-621 EVLSDDQAKL
+621 EVLSDDEAKL

-649 KETDPTP
+649 KETDPQP

-665 NIKVS
+665 NIKIS
-670 KEIRDL
+670 KEVTTL
-676 INELEDSYY
+676 INDLEDSYY

-690 EAKKQTVRVEAMHID
+690 EAQKQTVRAKAMHID
-705 GSMGASTR
+705 GGMGASAR
-713 DELLAWLKA
+713 DERLAWLKA
-722 DVEDGQCRILNNV
+722 DIEDGECRILNNV

-767 RVMRTAPSKKYG
+767 RVMRTAPGKKYG

-794 DALNNNERFKVVWK
+794 DALNNNDRFKVVWK

-822 MVNKIQFNTR
+822 MVNKIQFSTP
-832 ERGKSVTDNRIGISD
+832 GKNPSRRIGISD
-847 GINHGQTDTENLD
+847 GINHIQTETETID
-860 PAKREKQKELQDQ
+860 PAKRTQQQELQDQ

-893 GSRRYWEDWANDVAD
+893 GSRRYWEDWAKDVAD

-918 KLIAVDGKP
+918 KLIAVDGNP
-927 KVQFDKF
+927 KKQFDKF
-934 LVALKKNLNPGVNE
+934 LTALRKNLNPGVNE

-983 LQRVINVVE
+983 LQRVINAVE
-992 STTDDVDKR
+992 STTDDVDKT
-1001 SLENF
+1001 SLEKF
-1006 YKSVKLRAEGV
+1006 YQSVKLRAEGV

-1063 NDVLR
+1063 DDVLR
-1068 QEFGRKL
+1068 QEFNRKL
-1075 SDENVNIIDPFTG
+1075 TDENVNIIDPFAG
-1088 TGTFITRLIQSGL
+1088 TGTFMTRLIQSGL
-1101 IGKKDLER
+1101 INKKDLER
-1109 KFKKELKA
+1109 KFKKELKT

-1134 AYHDVMGSE
+1134 AYHDVMGAS

-1156 FQLGEKVDQED
+1156 FQLGEKAHQED
-1167 CGEDIFPVN
+1167 FGEDIFPVN
-1176 GPRARA
+1176 GPRAKA
-1182 QKRVP
+1182 QKKVP

-1208 QNQKYPDLDARVD
+1208 QNQKYPDLDARVED
-1221 IKYAQESTATNKNS
+1221 FYVATSEANLNKAA
-1235 LYDSYIKAFRWAT
+1235 YDSYIKAFRWAT
-1248 DRLDPKNGGVIGFIT
+1248 DRIDPQNGGVIGFIT
-1263 NGSWIDGNATDGFR
+1263 NGSWLDSNGLDGFR
-1277 KSLEKE
+1277 KCIEKE
-1283 FSKIFVFN
+1283 FSKIYVFN

-1326 HPIGYRQNISSTRHP
+1326 QPTGKEAAQ
-1341 ERSEGS
+1341 E
-1347 SDVSKKAL
+1347 KAI
-1355 DSSALPQNDVKN
+1355 VK
-1367 KAVIKYYDIGDYL
+1367 YFDIGDYL
-1380 SREQKLKIIHDAE
+1380 TREDKLRIIKETE
-1393 SITHLQMET
+1393 SITHLQMEV

-1414 RNESFGKWTPIEPE
+1414 RNAAFGKWTPIEPE
-1428 KKFDEKSKSWFVI
+1428 KKFDEKSKSWFVTNAVGI
-1441 NSNGAKTQRDSW
+1441 ATGRDSW
-1453 SYGSS
+1453 VYGFSK
-1458 EENVNL
+1458 ENVSDNMQKM
-1464 IAKTSIN
+1464 IHF
-1471 YYNDTLKLIQNGS
+1471 YN
-1484 VSEPNFNT
+1484 SET
-1492 KKISWTRA
+1492 KKLCSGEINELSLAPSHISWTRA
-1500 VLDDLKR
+1500 LK
-1507 KKKYNFN
+1507 K
-1514 DAEIRKALYR
+1514 DAEKNIKHKFDETTFVECCYR
-1524 PFFKQKMLWYA
+1524 PYCKQNLYYHRPFIESPGIWSQLF
-1535 PLVEM
+1535 PTSEIDNLVIC
-1540 RYRISSLYPDCD
+1540 ISCEGSNNNLS
-1552 LGNYV
+1552 V
-1557 ILVNMNSSHGVTP
+1557 F
-1570 LITDCLPD
+1570 ITNG
-1578 LHSNGDAQC
+1578 HSDYHSVGDSKI
-1587 FPLYYYEKLDS
+1587 FPLYYYEEPKKTGQ
-1598 TDMFASKDKYVR
+1598 TDIFASSDKYIR

-1620 QARTQYSDPKIRK
+1620 QARTQYSEPKIKK

-1638 YVYGFLHCEEYRTE
+1638 YVYGFLHCEGYRTE
-1652 FAADLKKMLPRIP
+1652 FSADLKKMLPRIP
-1665 LVDTADEFWAFS
+1665 LVDTADDFWAFS
-1677 KAGRKFADIHLNY
+1677 KAGRKLADIHLNY
-1690 ETAEP
+1690 EQAEP
-1695 YRCLIVSSKSTSADL
+1695 YKALIVSASQVASELPMFSGMAADVKG
-1710 PLFGLAAGENR
+1710 FY
-1721 AFFSAEAPETLYKV
+1721 SAEAPETLYKV
-1735 RQMRFAKKQVK
+1735 RQMRFAKKLGYDSK
-1746 AANGKMKTE
+1746 GKHKNV
-1755 DDKTRIVYNDKITIA
+1755 DDKTRIIYNEKIAIA
-1770 KIPLEAYEYV
+1770 GIPEEAYEYV

-1834 TMKIVKSLPKV
+1834 TMKIVKNLPKL

>member
-1 MPQDKPLQY
+1 MSQDKPLQNK
-10 FVVRSPF
+10 SSF
-17 AQLLVTGVKTFEFR
+17 A
-31 TNAKI
+31 
-36 FANKRLAIAVS
+36 
-47 KFDGSEEDFDKQ
+47 
-59 IAYWEKQLSKSFKKK
+59 
-74 PAAEQDFARA
+74 
-84 EFERACD
+84 
-91 KARKLI
+91 
-97 AKTNGSGKIIGEVLT
+97 
-112 GDMDVFDGEYGIHI
+112 
-126 LEFKLW
+126 
-132 QESEWLDSPGG
+132 
-143 LGIRYMP
+143 
-150 GVERPESNAPK
+150 
-161 INLSNAYKS
+161 
-170 TFIRILDEYRNESLS
+170 RILDKYRDESIS
-185 ERDKG
+185 QRDKG
-190 NKFELLMLRYLKTDP
+190 NKFELLMQRYLKTDP
-205 IYANTLSEVWLWN
+205 IYASTLSEVWLWD

-223 DQFGGKDVGIDLV
+223 NQFGGKDVGIDLV

-266 LATSGKTFKDRD
+266 LATSGKTFKDKD
-278 GNKVRFAFRLWLDT
+278 GNKVHFAFRLWLDT
-292 TEQGFNREALNSLE
+292 TEHGFNREALNSLE

-311 FHRIGLLE
+311 FHRVGLLD

-325 DWERLNKGSSG
+325 DWERLDKGSCG

-385 IAEKETDS
+385 IAEKETGS

-414 TADAKQ
+414 TADAKE

-429 DSGVSKMSRKNENEG
+429 DSDVSKMSRKNENEG

-450 DLALPASTNVSTI
+450 DLALPASTNVPTI
-463 VKQLELAQYK
+463 IKQLELAKYK

-486 IDVISKAQKKLG
+486 IEVISKAQKKMG
-498 DKSVFDMIICD
+498 VVFDMIVCD

-515 GATLMGAEESNFVKV
+515 GATLAGAEESNFVKV
-530 HDNNFLRAK
+530 HDDNFLQAK

-559 EEGSVEICSM
+559 EEGSIEICSM

-587 VEKQLLSDY
+587 VKKQLLSDY

-608 TESLQMSLANDSG
+608 TESLQLSLATDSG
-621 EVLSDDQAKL
+621 EMLSDDEAKL

-641 TLVDDHQL
+641 TLVDDRQL
-649 KETDPTP
+649 KETDPQP

-665 NIKVS
+665 NIKIS
-670 KEIRDL
+670 KEIVDL
-676 INELEDSYY
+676 INKLKDSYY
-685 EALKP
+685 GALKP
-690 EAKKQTVRVEAMHID
+690 EAQKQTVCVEAKHID
-705 GSMGASTR
+705 GSMGASSR
-713 DELLAWLKA
+713 DELLSWLKA
-722 DVEDGQCRILNNV
+722 DIDDGDCRILNNV

-767 RVMRTAPSKKYG
+767 RVMRTAPGKKYG

-794 DALNNNERFKVVWK
+794 DALDNNERFKVVWK

-832 ERGKSVTDNRIGISD
+832 ERGKSLTGGRVGISD
-847 GINHGQTDTENLD
+847 GLNHGQTGTENVD

-893 GSRRYWEDWANDVAD
+893 GNRRYWEDWAKDVAD

-918 KLIAVDGKP
+918 RLIAVDGNP
-927 KVQFDKF
+927 KKQFDKF
-934 LVALKKNLNPGVNE
+934 LTALKKNLNPGVNE
-948 EQAIEMLSQHLITK
+948 EQAIEMLSQHLITR

-983 LQRVINVVE
+983 LQRVINAVE
-992 STTDDVDKR
+992 STTDDVDKS
-1001 SLENF
+1001 SLEKF
-1006 YKSVKLRAEGV
+1006 YQSVKLRAEGV
-1017 ESAEGKQKIIIELYD
+1017 ESADGKQKIIIELYD

-1063 NDVLR
+1063 DDVLR
-1068 QEFGRKL
+1068 QEFNRKL
-1075 SDENVNIIDPFTG
+1075 TDENVNIIDPFAG
-1088 TGTFITRLIQSGL
+1088 TGTFMTRLIQSGL
-1101 IGKKDLER
+1101 INKKDLER
-1109 KFKKELKA
+1109 KFKKELKT

-1134 AYHDVMGSE
+1134 AYHDVMGASD
-1143 EYTPFEGICLTDS
+1143 YTPFEGICLTDS
-1156 FQLGEKVDQED
+1156 FQLGEKSHQED
-1167 CGEDIFPVN
+1167 FGEDIFPVN

-1182 QKRVP
+1182 QKKVP

-1208 QNQKYPDLDARVD
+1208 QNQKYPDLDARVED
-1221 IKYAQESTATNKNS
+1221 FYVATSEANLSKAA
-1235 LYDSYIKAFRWAT
+1235 YDSYIKAFRWAT
-1248 DRLDPKNGGVIGFIT
+1248 DRLDPKNGGIIGFIT
-1263 NGSWIDGNATDGFR
+1263 NGSWLDSNGLDGFR
-1277 KSLEKE
+1277 KCIEKE

-1326 HPIGYRQNISSTRHP
+1326 HPTT
-1341 ERSEGS
+1341 
-1347 SDVSKKAL
+1347 
-1355 DSSALPQNDVKN
+1355 NDAVPN

-1380 SREQKLKIIHDAE
+1380 TREDKLRIIKETE
-1393 SITHLQMET
+1393 SITHLQMEV

-1414 RNESFGKWTPIEPE
+1414 RNAAFGKWTPIEPD
-1428 KKFDEKSKSWFVI
+1428 KKFDVTSKSWFNTFAIGTSTNRDAWVYGYSESKVAE
-1441 NSNGAKTQRDSW
+1441 NMQRM
-1453 SYGSS
+1453 
-1458 EENVNL
+1458 
-1464 IAKTSIN
+1464 IKF
-1471 YYNDTLKLIQNGS
+1471 YNAELGKDKLSQDAS
-1484 VSEPNFNT
+1484 
-1492 KKISWTRA
+1492 KISWT
-1500 VLDDLKR
+1500 VNLK
-1507 KKKYNFN
+1507 K
-1514 DAEIRKALYR
+1514 DAEKGTKHKFDETSFVEGCYR
-1524 PFFKQKMLWYA
+1524 PYCKQKLYYNRNFVERPGLWSQLFPTTECENTVIMISGVGA
-1535 PLVEM
+1535 NKPFTSLISNHIPSLDTVEK
-1540 RYRISSLYPDCD
+1540 
-1552 LGNYV
+1552 N
-1557 ILVNMNSSHGVTP
+1557 
-1570 LITDCLPD
+1570 
-1578 LHSNGDAQC
+1578 QC
-1587 FPLYYYEKLDS
+1587 FPLYYYEELDS
-1598 TDMFASKDKYVR
+1598 SDMFASKDKYVR

-1620 QARTQYSDPKIRK
+1620 QARTQYSEPKISK

-1638 YVYGFLHCEEYRTE
+1638 YVYGFLHSEEYRTE

-1665 LVDTADEFWAFS
+1665 LVDTAENFWAFS
-1677 KAGRKFADIHLNY
+1677 KAGRKLADIHLNY

-1695 YRCLIVSSKSTSADL
+1695 YKAFVVSSKSKEADL
-1710 PLFGLAAGENR
+1710 PIFSGMAADER

-1770 KIPLEAYEYV
+1770 NIPLAAYEYV

-1789 IMERYAITTDKA
+1789 IMERYAVTTDKA

-1814 HNDPKYIFNLVLR
+1814 HNDPKYIFNHLLR
-1827 IITVSLE
+1827 IITVSLD
-1834 TMKIVKSLPKV
+1834 TMKIVKSLPKS